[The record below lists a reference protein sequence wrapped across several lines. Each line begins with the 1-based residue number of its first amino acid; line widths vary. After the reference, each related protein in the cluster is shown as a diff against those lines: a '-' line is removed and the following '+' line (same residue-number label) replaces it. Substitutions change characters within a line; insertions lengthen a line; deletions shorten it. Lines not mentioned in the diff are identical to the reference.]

1 MVANPGLALTIGLAM
16 LLVLTLLVWPQWG
29 LFARLKRARRQSLR
43 IQVEDGLKHLY
54 DYEYR
59 GLNTSLDSLSGALSL
74 KRDNAVPLADRL
86 IQLKLIVSDGPHLRL
101 TGEGRSYALRVI
113 RVHRLWERYLSEETA
128 VRETEW
134 HERAEEKEHLLSPQE
149 AETLARRLG
158 HPVLDPH
165 GDPIPT
171 AAGTVPPP
179 RGTTLNRMEA
189 GSHGVIVHIE
199 DEPSAIYA
207 QLVAQGLHLG
217 LRLRVLEQGT
227 DRVLIESEGNEIM
240 LAPMNAANVSIV
252 PVESALDRA
261 ETHRTL
267 ATLQRGEEA
276 VVSSVSGACRGLQRR
291 RLLDLG
297 LVPGSRIRAE
307 MVSATGDPTAYRVR
321 GATIALRRQQAEW
334 IYVESVKERDA

>member
-1 MVANPGLALTIGLAM
+1 MVDPALALIIGTAF
-16 LLVLTLLVWPQWG
+16 LLVVAFVVWPQSG
-29 LFARLKRARRQSLR
+29 IVARLKRARRQSFR
-43 IQVEDGLKHLY
+43 IQVEDALKHLY
-54 DYEYR
+54 DCEYR
-59 GLNTSLDSLSGALSL
+59 GLNASLDSLSGVLSL
-74 KRDNAVPLADRL
+74 KRDNAVTLADRL
-86 IQLKLIVSDGPHLRL
+86 TQLKLIVSDGPHLRL

-134 HERAEEKEHLLSPQE
+134 HERAEEKEHLLSAQE
-149 AETLARRLG
+149 AESLAQKLG

-179 RGTTLNRMEA
+179 RGSALNRMKA

-199 DEPSAIYA
+199 DEPSAIYT

-217 LRLRVLEQGT
+217 LHLRVLEQEP
-227 DRVLIESEGNEIM
+227 DRVIIESEGVEII
-240 LAPMNAANVSIV
+240 LAPMNAANVSVV
-252 PVESALDRA
+252 PVERA
-261 ETHRTL
+261 PKRAATYQSL
-267 ATLQRGEEA
+267 ATISPGSEA
-276 VVSSVSGACRGLQRR
+276 VVRGVSGACRGLQRR

-297 LVPGSRIRAE
+297 IVPGSTIRAE

-321 GATIALRRQQAEW
+321 GATIALRREQAEW
-334 IYVESVKERDA
+334 IYVEQVKEKGA